1 LSNTIYGIDFSTTQ
15 NLPFLTS
22 AVVKLFSTKEMS
34 SFSFSGEFAAMNP
47 TPNTKIST
55 VSSDNG
61 LNVAYIDDFE
71 GSKRII
77 PVGISYTSWKDMS
90 VPVLP
95 DSMVNDL
102 SDSLKMGYKGKAWWF
117 NVLPSNVN
125 VNSIWP
131 KKVVASGD
139 QAITVLDFAFN
150 PSLPGPY
157 NYSPKLSEKKERNWG
172 GMMKLLSTTASN
184 LVEQNIEYIELWVSP
199 DASNPPGAKLNI
211 DLGKISEDVIP
222 NHKLDTEDKNNN
234 QMIDD
239 GEDTGLDGMTDAQE
253 RAIYGDSQG
262 DPAHDDFSFNR
273 TIATT
278 SSGYNV
284 DDYMNINGTEG
295 NAALTDVG
303 RFPDTEDLNH
313 NGTLDESNSY
323 FRYEIPLDMSPSVNP
338 YIAGGGDNQGWY
350 LIRVPLKDFKSSIG
364 QPSLSVV
371 EMIRVFVTGV
381 NSNVHLRMTEF
392 NLVGN
397 QWQKF
402 NLEDNRM
409 DLSVVS
415 VEDNPDYTSPDG
427 VQREK
432 DRTNPNQEVLKN
444 EQSLDIMYSNV
455 HIDSTHQAVKYLSRP
470 LDVFNYKQMKLFIH
484 SPVNTGPNSIAY
496 FKDTSEYNSD
506 VFFRFGSDTNN
517 YYEYR
522 QPLKGNIAGGNWS
535 EIAVVFSE
543 LTALKQTRDSAT
555 QLYKVPVAGKPGHY
569 YIVKG
574 NPTLTSIQF
583 LSIGLYHRRNINPA
597 LSLPTSGDLWVDELR
612 VIGADDTKGYA
623 YTGSASLKMADFITL
638 NVNYSHRDPF
648 FHSLS
653 DRFGSRVES
662 NSWGF
667 SADVDL
673 LKLLPFNSQDNNL
686 RVNYSRTES
695 IGKPLYQP
703 GTDIKVSEAQRLL
716 YDKLIS
722 ENVSDAVAKKQVAD
736 LAIDA
741 QTLNVSETWTL
752 ANIKLKIPSN
762 YWLIR
767 DTWNSLSFGFNYN
780 KAFGRSPTVLLSRS
794 WLWNAN
800 MGYALNISPDYS
812 FYPYTIPYIG
822 KLLGL
827 SDDYKALKIYY
838 LPQTISYNI
847 SARRSHSYMTNR
859 PTETVDAEEIP
870 SLDFSTARGLN
881 SLWKM
886 SENGFLN
893 LTLNYNFSA
902 TSTLTYLETDSS
914 KNERSES
921 RIWRDI
927 LSGVFFGQDLTF
939 TQTID
944 LKTSPKLPSLWD
956 INKYVTLTAGY
967 NVNYNWNN
975 APSQPVLGRSIG
987 FRNSSTIGLNLRLK
1001 GLLDPL
1007 FKDDVPD
1014 VSQNNVAQE
1023 VSRRPELD
1031 NPRQIGTNRVAA
1043 FLPDKMARVC
1053 REMRQVLRGPREM
1066 WRRVDKGILRG
1077 LLQVCRTTSRMHH
1090 RLIFKMLR

>member
-1 LSNTIYGIDFSTTQ
+1 
-15 NLPFLTS
+15 
-22 AVVKLFSTKEMS
+22 
-34 SFSFSGEFAAMNP
+34 
-47 TPNTKIST
+47 
-55 VSSDNG
+55 
-61 LNVAYIDDFE
+61 
-71 GSKRII
+71 
-77 PVGISYTSWKDMS
+77 
-90 VPVLP
+90 
-95 DSMVNDL
+95 
-102 SDSLKMGYKGKAWWF
+102 
-117 NVLPSNVN
+117 
-125 VNSIWP
+125 
-131 KKVVASGD
+131 
-139 QAITVLDFAFN
+139 
-150 PSLPGPY
+150 
-157 NYSPKLSEKKERNWG
+157 
-172 GMMKLLSTTASN
+172 
-184 LVEQNIEYIELWVSP
+184 
-199 DASNPPGAKLNI
+199 
-211 DLGKISEDVIP
+211 
-222 NHKLDTEDKNNN
+222 
-234 QMIDD
+234 
-239 GEDTGLDGMTDAQE
+239 
-253 RAIYGDSQG
+253 
-262 DPAHDDFSFNR
+262 
-273 TIATT
+273 
-278 SSGYNV
+278 
-284 DDYMNINGTEG
+284 
-295 NAALTDVG
+295 
-303 RFPDTEDLNH
+303 
-313 NGTLDESNSY
+313 
-323 FRYEIPLDMSPSVNP
+323 
-338 YIAGGGDNQGWY
+338 
-350 LIRVPLKDFKSSIG
+350 
-364 QPSLSVV
+364 
-371 EMIRVFVTGV
+371 
-381 NSNVHLRMTEF
+381 
-392 NLVGN
+392 
-397 QWQKF
+397 
-402 NLEDNRM
+402 
-409 DLSVVS
+409 
-415 VEDNPDYTSPDG
+415 
-427 VQREK
+427 
-432 DRTNPNQEVLKN
+432 
-444 EQSLDIMYSNV
+444 
-455 HIDSTHQAVKYLSRP
+455 
-470 LDVFNYKQMKLFIH
+470 
-484 SPVNTGPNSIAY
+484 
-496 FKDTSEYNSD
+496 
-506 VFFRFGSDTNN
+506 
-517 YYEYR
+517 
-522 QPLKGNIAGGNWS
+522 
-535 EIAVVFSE
+535 
-543 LTALKQTRDSAT
+543 
-555 QLYKVPVAGKPGHY
+555 
-569 YIVKG
+569 
-574 NPTLTSIQF
+574 
-583 LSIGLYHRRNINPA
+583 
-597 LSLPTSGDLWVDELR
+597 
-612 VIGADDTKGYA
+612 
-623 YTGSASLKMADFITL
+623 MADFITL

-1031 NPRQIGTNRVAA
+1031 NPRQIGNEQSGRLPPGQNGQGMPGNAPGAPGAPGNVAPGGQGNPPGTA
-1043 FLPDKMARVC
+1043 PGLPDNVQNAPPANLQDVAMNSEKNGQDSAKTI
-1053 REMRQVLRGPREM
+1053 VLPKIGPKDTTFAKKDSLVRKNKIQIFKSAYTALKVLSRIMLADYENLQFNFTNNNTYSSSGIAGTGNGLKNFWDIRYEENRGPSRLYMFGLSGDAGPRAINGSLSDNFAQQNTLDFRTSKPLWEGAHVDIN
-1066 WRRVDKGILRG
+1066 WKVGWSISKSTSLQTDSLGNVSINNVISTGSISRSFLSFPPVFPFSLFKSGIKRVNDIYQAGPQDQVSLSSAFVQGFESMPWLSKLPFLQNFAEYIPRPNWHITWDGLEKLSFLKGFTKKVSLDHAYTSDYTEGWKLTDGSNVIQSQKISVGFQPLIGLNMTFVDLWSGSLTGSFKFSTQSGYNLGISTQNISEDYSKEIGITLNYAKSGFEVPLFGISLKNDIEFSVTYSSTHTSSILYDMTQFTEAG
-1077 LLQVCRTTSRMHH
+1077 VPQNGTIRTTLNPTIKYVISSRVTMSVFYN
-1090 RLIFKMLR
+1090 RSKTEPEGTAQIPPTTVNEAGMDIRISIQ